1 MNTSKNYQ
9 FEYVDGQGRAS
20 FRELLDGFQ
29 RDSDAVARLPG
40 ARLDHAYGDLPR
52 QRLDAF
58 PSSTAVRGVLLYLH
72 AGYWQSR
79 DKALFRWLAPAWQE
93 RGFHVVL
100 ANYPLCPDVSL
111 PELVQA
117 LVPAPAAAHRLDAQC
132 ASLPLVVAGHS
143 AGAHLASEFGLR
155 HGNLPAGDPGRVDG
169 IWALSGI
176 YDLEPLRSTT
186 LNERLRLDGET
197 ARQMSPIHR
206 VGRDGVPAVWH
217 VGSDE
222 TPEFLRQN
230 RAMHDAWRS
239 QGHWSACVGASGK
252 DHFTVLQGWAAL
264 DDGLDTTFE
273 TWWSAVSA
281 RHQGATRT

>member
-1 MNTSKNYQ
+1 MNTSNNYQ

-29 RDSDAVARLPG
+29 RDSDAVARLPD
-40 ARLDHAYGDLPR
+40 ARLDQAYGSLAR

-58 PSSTAVRGVLLYLH
+58 PSRTAARGVLLYLH

-111 PELVQA
+111 PELVEA
-117 LVPAPAAAHRLDAQC
+117 LLPAPAAAHRLEAQW

-143 AGAHLASEFGLR
+143 AGAHLASEFALR
-155 HGNLPAGDPGRVDG
+155 HGNLPAGAPGRVDG

-176 YDLEPLRSTT
+176 YDLEPLLSTT
-186 LNERLRLDGET
+186 LNERLRLDGES
-197 ARQMSPIHR
+197 ARQMSPIRR
-206 VGRDGVPAVWH
+206 VGADGVPAVWH

-230 RAMHDAWRS
+230 RAMHDAWRA
-239 QGHWSACVGASGK
+239 QGHWSACVEASGK

-264 DDGLDTTFE
+264 DNGLNATFE
-273 TWWSAVSA
+273 KWWTGVSA
-281 RHQGATRT
+281 RHEGATRT